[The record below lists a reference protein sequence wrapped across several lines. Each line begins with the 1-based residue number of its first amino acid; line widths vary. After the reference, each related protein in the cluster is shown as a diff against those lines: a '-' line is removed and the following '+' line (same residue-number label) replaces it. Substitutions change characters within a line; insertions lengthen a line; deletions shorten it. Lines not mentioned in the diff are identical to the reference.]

1 MRFLLAFLMFIAVS
15 VTTLLP
21 FGLIAVAFS
30 TGLPFWGR
38 TALVFGGLIAA
49 RLIKPLSI
57 ITGRDL
63 KII

>member
-1 MRFLLAFLMFIAVS
+1 MVFMFIAVA

-21 FGLIAVAFS
+21 FGLIALGFAAE
-30 TGLPFWGR
+30 LPRWER
-38 TALVFGGLIAA
+38 ITLVCGGLITA